1 MNIETIAE
9 RTGLSLE
16 EAERTVRELEEAGY
30 LVSGPR
36 THPAADAFPS
46 MDAVRFDELKADIEL
61 NGQREPITICEGMI
75 LDGRHRYQACLLLGM
90 EPLIREFDGD
100 PWAYAWSLNGA
111 RRDLDATVRALIFK
125 RCEDGSAKWAK
136 RLAEIAEEGNRKK
149 SAAMAGLPA
158 AKKGD
163 SRKAKDVADHSEPQH
178 AGGRHVAREAR
189 AAEAKVSP
197 ATMARADQIAKRPDL
212 EKKVVAGEM
221 KPAEALREIRSTKRR
236 LQLEEAAA
244 KAAAERH
251 ESDRPKWSILNV
263 DVMDGLES
271 VRDEHGPARLIF
283 TDPPYN
289 IGVDY
294 GDGEQADRLS
304 DAAYMKWVRQWFALC
319 WDCLTDDGSLWV
331 MIGDEYAAE
340 YAADLKSTGFT
351 IRSWIKWYETFG
363 VNCSN
368 KFNRTSRHIFYAVKD
383 ASLFVFNPEAVSR
396 PSDRQS
402 KYGDKRASSGGKIWD
417 DVWQIPR
424 LTGTC
429 SERIPDKSGDFFPTQ
444 LPLAL
449 VEPIV
454 LCASMPGD
462 LVVDPFNGS
471 GTTGVAA
478 IRNGRKYVG
487 VEKSRAFADM
497 ANLRLVGVT

>member
-1 MNIETIAE
+1 MTATIETIAN
-9 RTGLSLE
+9 
-16 EAERTVRELEEAGY
+16 
-30 LVSGPR
+30 
-36 THPAADAFPS
+36 HPAADAWPM
-46 MDAVRFDELKADIEL
+46 MDDERFGELLADIRA
-61 NGQREPITICEGMI
+61 NGQREPITLCDGMI
-75 LDGRHRYQACLLLGM
+75 LDGRNRYRACVELGI
-90 EPLIREFDGD
+90 EPMTREYEGD
-100 PWAYAWSLNGA
+100 PWAFAWSLNGA
-111 RRDLDATVRALIFK
+111 RRDLEATVRALIFK

-136 RLAEIAEEGNRKK
+136 RLAKIAEDGNRKK
-149 SAAMAGLPA
+149 AEAARQQHAKSAPRHGETL
-158 AKKGD
+158 
-163 SRKAKDVADHSEPQH
+163 VADHDDPQPKS
-178 AGGRHVAREAR
+178 GKHVAREAR

-212 EKKVVAGEM
+212 ERKVVDGEM
-221 KPAEALREIRSTKRR
+221 KPAEALREIRSDKRR
-236 LQLEEAAA
+236 KELAEAAA
-244 KAAAERH
+244 KAEAQHAA
-251 ESDRPKWSILNV
+251 DRPKWSILNV
-263 DVMDGLES
+263 DVIEGLETI
-271 VRDEHGPARLIF
+271 RDEHGPARLIF

-289 IGVDY
+289 IGIDY
-294 GDGEQADRLS
+294 GEGEKADLLTPQ
-304 DAAYMKWVRQWFALC
+304 AYMKWVRKWLALC

-340 YAADLKSTGFT
+340 YCTELKATGFT

-383 ASLFVFNPEAVSR
+383 ENAFVFNPEAVTR
-396 PSDRQS
+396 PSDRQT
-402 KYGDKRASSGGKIWD
+402 KYGDSRASAGGKLWD

-429 SERIPDKSGDFFPTQ
+429 AERIPDFPTQ
-444 LPLAL
+444 LPLSL

-471 GTTGVAA
+471 GTTGVAS

-487 VEKSRAFADM
+487 IEKSDTFADIAEM
-497 ANLRLVGVT
+497 RLRST

>member
-1 MNIETIAE
+1 LT
-9 RTGLSLE
+9 TL
-16 EAERTVRELEEAGY
+16 VELK
-30 LVSGPR
+30 S
-36 THPAADAFPS
+36 HPAADAFPM
-46 MDAVRFDELKADIEL
+46 MDAVRLDELKADIAA
-61 NGQREPITICEGMI
+61 NGQREPITLCDGMI
-75 LDGRHRYQACLLLGM
+75 LDGRNRYRACIDLGINP
-90 EPLIREFDGD
+90 ETRNYVGD
-100 PWAYAWSLNGA
+100 PWAFAWSLNGA
-111 RRDLDATVRALIFK
+111 RRDLEATVRALIFK

-136 RLAEIAEEGNRKK
+136 RLAKIAEEGNRKK
-149 SAAMAGLPA
+149 SEAAATRPRDDAGRLKSRPEVDHNDQPV
-158 AKKGD
+158 AKKP
-163 SRKAKDVADHSEPQH
+163 KVA
-178 AGGRHVAREAR
+178 VAREAR

-236 LQLEEAAA
+236 QELEQAAA

-263 DVMDGLES
+263 DVLDGLES

-289 IGVDY
+289 IGIDY
-294 GDGEQADRLS
+294 GDGEQADSLS
-304 DAAYMKWVRQWFALC
+304 DASYMKWVRNWFALC

-340 YAADLKSTGFT
+340 YAVELKATGYA

-368 KFNRTSRHIFYAVKD
+368 KFNRTSRHIFYAVKNP
-383 ASLFVFNPEAVSR
+383 ASFVFNAEPVTR
-396 PSDRQS
+396 PSDRQT
-402 KYGDKRASSGGKIWD
+402 KYGDARAAPGGKLWD
-417 DVWQIPR
+417 DVWQIAR

-429 SERIPDKSGDFFPTQ
+429 AERIPDFPTQ
-444 LPLAL
+444 LPLAI

-471 GTTGVAA
+471 GTTGVASV
-478 IRNGRKYVG
+478 RNGRKYVG
-487 VEKSRAFADM
+487 IEKSKAFADI
-497 ANLRLVGVT
+497 AQKRITVS

>member
-1 MNIETIAE
+1 MLKN
-9 RTGLSLE
+9 
-16 EAERTVRELEEAGY
+16 
-30 LVSGPR
+30 
-36 THPAADAFPS
+36 HPAADAWPM
-46 MDAVRFDELKADIEL
+46 MDDGRYSELRADIEM
-61 NGQREPITICEGMI
+61 NGQREPITLCDGMI
-75 LDGRHRYQACLLLGM
+75 LDGRNRYRACVELDID
-90 EPLIREFDGD
+90 PLTREYAGD
-100 PWAYAWSLNGA
+100 PWAFAWSLNGA
-111 RRDLDATVRALIFK
+111 RRDLEATVRALIFK
-125 RCEDGSAKWAK
+125 RCEDGSAKWAR
-136 RLAEIAEEGNRKK
+136 RLAKIAEEGNRKRSE
-149 SAAMAGLPA
+149 SAKGMPH
-158 AKKGD
+158 AKKGE
-163 SRKAKDVADHSEPQH
+163 SRNAEKVAGHDELRPSS
-178 AGGRHVAREAR
+178 GRNVAREAR

-212 EKKVVAGEM
+212 EKKVVAGEL
-221 KPAEALREIRSTKRR
+221 KPSEAIREIRSDKRR
-236 LQLEEAAA
+236 KELLEAAEAA
-244 KAAAERH
+244 KSIHAGN
-251 ESDRPKWSILNV
+251 RPAWSILNV

-271 VRDEHGPARLIF
+271 VRDEHGPSRLIL

-289 IGVDY
+289 IGIDY
-294 GDGEQADRLS
+294 GDGEKADLLS
-304 DAAYMKWVRQWFALC
+304 PQAYMKWVRQWFGLC

-340 YAADLKSTGFT
+340 YCTELKATGFT

-363 VNCSN
+363 VNCSS

-383 ASLFVFNPEAVSR
+383 EKSFVFNPEPVTR
-396 PSDRQS
+396 PSDRQT
-402 KYGDKRASSGGKIWD
+402 KYGDSRAAAGGKLWD

-429 SERIPDKSGDFFPTQ
+429 AERIPDFPTQ

-478 IRNGRKYVG
+478 IRSGRKYIG
-487 VEKSRAFADM
+487 IEKNEAFVDM
-497 ANLRLVGVT
+497 AEMRLRAT

>member
-1 MNIETIAE
+1 MAAIADM
-9 RTGLSLE
+9 LKN
-16 EAERTVRELEEAGY
+16 
-30 LVSGPR
+30 
-36 THPAADAFPS
+36 HPAADAWPM
-46 MDAVRFDELKADIEL
+46 MDDDRYAELRSDIEM
-61 NGQREPITICEGMI
+61 NGQREPITLCDGMI
-75 LDGRHRYQACLLLGM
+75 LDGRNRYRACVELGI
-90 EPLIREFDGD
+90 EPLTRECDGD
-100 PWAYAWSLNGA
+100 PWSFAWSLNGA
-111 RRDLDATVRALIFK
+111 RRDLEATVRALIFK

-136 RLAEIAEEGNRKK
+136 RLEKIASEGRKK
-149 SAAMAGLPA
+149 KSDAARGNANA
-158 AKKGD
+158 AKDRTKTVVD
-163 SRKAKDVADHSEPQH
+163 HDDPPLNQAKV
-178 AGGRHVAREAR
+178 HVAREAR

-212 EKKVVAGEM
+212 EEKVVAGQM
-221 KPAEALREIRSTKRR
+221 KPAEALREIRSEKRR
-236 LQLEEAAA
+236 KELAEAAA
-244 KAAAERH
+244 KADA
-251 ESDRPKWSILNV
+251 DRRQQRPQWSILNT
-263 DVMDGLES
+263 DVIDGLES

-289 IGVDY
+289 IGIDY
-294 GDGEQADRLS
+294 GEGEKADRLS
-304 DAAYMKWVRQWFALC
+304 PQAYMKWVRQWFGLC

-340 YAADLKSTGFT
+340 YCTELKATGFT
-351 IRSWIKWYETFG
+351 VRSWVKWYETFG
-363 VNCSN
+363 VNCAN

-383 ASLFVFNPEAVSR
+383 ESAFVFNPEAVTR
-396 PSDRQS
+396 PSDRQI
-402 KYGDKRASSGGKIWD
+402 KYGDSRAASGGKIWD

-429 SERIPDKSGDFFPTQ
+429 VERIPDFPTQ

-471 GTTGVAA
+471 GTTGVAS

-487 VEKSRAFADM
+487 IEKSEKFADM
-497 ANLRLVGVT
+497 ADMRMRAT

>member
-1 MNIETIAE
+1 MNAT
-9 RTGLSLE
+9 LE
-16 EAERTVRELEEAGY
+16 L
-30 LVSGPR
+30 LKN
-36 THPAADAFPS
+36 HPAADAFPM
-46 MDAVRFDELKADIEL
+46 MDAVRLDELKADIAA
-61 NGQREPITICEGMI
+61 NGQREPITLCDGMI
-75 LDGRHRYQACLLLGM
+75 LDGRNRYRACLDLGI
-90 EPLIREFDGD
+90 EPETRGYIGD
-100 PWAYAWSLNGA
+100 PWAFAWSLNGE
-111 RRDLDATVRALIFK
+111 RRDLEATVRALIYR
-125 RCEDGSAKWAK
+125 RCQEGSEKWARRLAKIAEDG
-136 RLAEIAEEGNRKK
+136 NKK
-149 SAAMAGLPA
+149 KAAA
-158 AKKGD
+158 AKGNANA
-163 SRKAKDVADHSEPQH
+163 AKTKTVTDHNDPPLKKTDAH
-178 AGGRHVAREAR
+178 PAREAR

-236 LQLEEAAA
+236 QELEQAAA

-251 ESDRPKWSILNV
+251 DSDRPKWSIING
-263 DVMDGLES
+263 DVIEGLES

-289 IGVDY
+289 IGIDY

-304 DAAYMKWVRQWFALC
+304 DAAYMKWVRNWFALC
-319 WDCLTDDGSLWV
+319 WDCLTDDGSFWV

-340 YAADLKSTGFT
+340 YAVELKATGFT

-383 ASLFVFNPEAVSR
+383 PAAFVFNHEAVTR
-396 PSDRQS
+396 PSDRQT
-402 KYGDKRASSGGKIWD
+402 KYGDSRASAGGKIWD

-429 SERIPDKSGDFFPTQ
+429 AERIPDFPTQ
-444 LPLAL
+444 LPLEL
-449 VEPIV
+449 IQPIV

-471 GTTGVAA
+471 GTTGVASV
-478 IRNGRKYVG
+478 RNGRKYVG
-487 VEKSRAFADM
+487 IEQSEKFADI
-497 ANLRLVGVT
+497 ATKRIQAS

>member
-1 MNIETIAE
+1 MTATI
-9 RTGLSLE
+9 T
-16 EAERTVRELEEAGY
+16 ELKN
-30 LVSGPR
+30 
-36 THPAADAFPS
+36 HPAADAFPL
-46 MDAVRFDELKADIEL
+46 MDAIRLDELKADIAA
-61 NGQREPITICEGMI
+61 NGQREPITLCDGMI
-75 LDGRHRYQACLLLGM
+75 LDGRNRYRACVELGV
-90 EPLIREFDGD
+90 EPDTREYSGD
-100 PWAYAWSLNGA
+100 PWAFAWSLNGA
-111 RRDLDATVRALIFK
+111 RRDLEATVRALIFK
-125 RCEDGSAKWAK
+125 RCEDGSAKWTK
-136 RLAEIAEEGNRKK
+136 RLAKIAQEGNRKK
-149 SAAMAGLPA
+149 SEA
-158 AKKGD
+158 AK
-163 SRKAKDVADHSEPQH
+163 EQH
-178 AGGRHVAREAR
+178 AKSKPYAGEKMVVDHRDQPPSKPKVAVAREAR
-189 AAEAKVSP
+189 AADAKVSP

-212 EKKVVAGEM
+212 EKKVVSGEM

-236 LQLEEAAA
+236 QELDEAAA

-251 ESDRPKWSILNV
+251 ESDRPKWSIING
-263 DVMDGLES
+263 DVIQGLES

-289 IGVDY
+289 IGIDY

-340 YAADLKSTGFT
+340 YAVELKATGYT
-351 IRSWIKWYETFG
+351 VRSWIKWYETFG

-383 ASLFVFNPEAVSR
+383 PAAFVFNPEAVTR
-396 PSDRQS
+396 PSDRQA
-402 KYGDKRASSGGKIWD
+402 KYGDSRASAGGKIWD

-429 SERIPDKSGDFFPTQ
+429 SERIPDFPTQ

-471 GTTGVAA
+471 GTTGVASV
-478 IRNGRKYVG
+478 RNARKYVG
-487 VEKSRAFADM
+487 IEKSEAFADM
-497 ANLRLVGVT
+497 ASKRITAS

>member
-1 MNIETIAE
+1 MKN
-9 RTGLSLE
+9 
-16 EAERTVRELEEAGY
+16 
-30 LVSGPR
+30 
-36 THPAADAFPS
+36 HPAADAFPM
-46 MDAVRFDELKADIEL
+46 MDAGRLDELKADIAA
-61 NGQREPITICEGMI
+61 NGQREPITVCDGMI
-75 LDGRHRYQACLLLGM
+75 LDGRNRHRACVELGI
-90 EPLIREFDGD
+90 EPETREYSGD
-100 PWAYAWSLNGA
+100 PWAFAWSLNGA
-111 RRDLDATVRALIFK
+111 RRDLEATVRALIFK
-125 RCEDGSAKWAK
+125 RCEDGSAKWAN
-136 RLAEIAEEGNRKK
+136 RLEKIAEDGNAKRAAASKGND
-149 SAAMAGLPA
+149 SAA
-158 AKKGD
+158 K
-163 SRKAKDVADHSEPQH
+163 SKAKTVADHDDPRPS
-178 AGGRHVAREAR
+178 GGSHVAREAR

-212 EKKVVAGEM
+212 EKKVVSGEM
-221 KPAEALREIRSTKRR
+221 KPAEALREIRSSKRR
-236 LQLEEAAA
+236 QELEDAAA

-251 ESDRPKWSILNV
+251 EHDRPKWSIITG

-289 IGVDY
+289 IGIDY
-294 GDGEQADRLS
+294 GDGEKADRLS
-304 DAAYMKWVRQWFALC
+304 DAAYMKWVRQWLSLC

-340 YAADLKSTGFT
+340 YAVELKATGYT
-351 IRSWIKWYETFG
+351 IRSWVKWYETFG

-383 ASLFVFNPEAVSR
+383 AVSFVFNPEPVTR
-396 PSDRQS
+396 PSDRQT
-402 KYGDKRASSGGKIWD
+402 KYGDARAAAGGKLWD
-417 DVWQIPR
+417 DVWQIAR

-429 SERIPDKSGDFFPTQ
+429 AERIPDFPTQ

-471 GTTGVAA
+471 GTTGVASV
-478 IRNGRKYVG
+478 RNGRKYVG
-487 VEKSRAFADM
+487 IEKSELFADM
-497 ANLRLVGVT
+497 ATKRITAS

>member
-1 MNIETIAE
+1 MTVTMAE
-9 RTGLSLE
+9 LKN
-16 EAERTVRELEEAGY
+16 
-30 LVSGPR
+30 
-36 THPAADAFPS
+36 HPAADAFPM
-46 MDAVRFDELKADIEL
+46 MDDGRYGELLADIRE
-61 NGQREPITICEGMI
+61 NGQREPITLCDGMI
-75 LDGRHRYQACLLLGM
+75 LDGRNRYRACLEAGV
-90 EPLIREFDGD
+90 EPVARKFEGD
-100 PWAYAWSLNGA
+100 PWAFAWSLNGA
-111 RRDLDATVRALIFK
+111 RRDLEATVRALIFK

-136 RLAEIAEEGNRKK
+136 RPAKIAEEGSRKK
-149 SAAMAGLPA
+149 SEA
-158 AKKGD
+158 AK
-163 SRKAKDVADHSEPQH
+163 EQH
-178 AGGRHVAREAR
+178 AKSNPRRGETLVASHDDMQPKKGGKNVALPAR

-197 ATMARADQIAKRPDL
+197 ATMGRADQIAQRPDL
-212 EKKVVAGEM
+212 EKKVVAGDM
-221 KPAEALREIRSTKRR
+221 KPAEALREIRSEKRR
-236 LQLEEAAA
+236 QELQQAAA

-251 ESDRPKWSILNV
+251 GSDRPKWSILNV
-263 DVMDGLES
+263 DVLDGLES

-289 IGVDY
+289 IGIDY

-304 DAAYMKWVRQWFALC
+304 DVAYMKWVRQWFSLC

-340 YAADLKSTGFT
+340 YAVELKAAGYT
-351 IRSWIKWYETFG
+351 IRSWLKWYETFG

-383 ASLFVFNPEAVSR
+383 PASFVFNPEPVTR
-396 PSDRQS
+396 PSDRQT
-402 KYGDKRASSGGKIWD
+402 KYGDSRAASGGKLWD
-417 DVWQIPR
+417 DVWQIAR

-429 SERIPDKSGDFFPTQ
+429 AERIPDFPTQ

-454 LCASMPGD
+454 LCGSMPGD

-478 IRNGRKYVG
+478 VRNGRKYVG
-487 VEKSRAFADM
+487 IEKSERFADI
-497 ANLRLVGVT
+497 ATKRITAS